1 MNAGLVRPERLGP
14 ALAAALGDDAWRGFT
29 AELIAGGKSNLTFR
43 LRSAAG
49 EVILRRPPDGELRP
63 SAHDMGR
70 ECRVQTALASTPV
83 PVPEI
88 LLNDAGGEL
97 IGVPSYV
104 MSAVPGVVVRDAL
117 PPGFPVDLRALA
129 RGLVDALAAIHSV
142 DVEKAGLGDFGRAEG
157 YLSRQIRRWSRQW
170 EAVGQDGVLAVG
182 ELAAALAAA
191 VPERTGQSLVHG
203 DFRLD
208 NCVLD
213 PARPGVI
220 NAVLD
225 WEMSTL
231 GDPLADLGLL
241 LFYWREPG
249 EQPWR
254 LAPSITRT
262 LGFPRR
268 AEIAAWYAEATGA
281 DLSHLTVY
289 LALAHLKF
297 AVITEDINVRVRSG
311 AMAGQDFGDLT
322 GESARI
328 AEAGLDLLASSPT
341 GRV

>member
-1 MNAGLVRPERLGP
+1 VRARLGP
-14 ALAAALGDDAWRGFT
+14 ALAAALHDDAWRDVE
-29 AELIAGGKSNLTFR
+29 AELIVGGKSNLTYR

-49 EVILRRPPDGELRP
+49 EVILRRPPDGEVRE

-70 ECRVQTALASTPV
+70 EVRVQKALTGSPV
-83 PVPEI
+83 PVPRV
-88 LLNDAGGEL
+88 LLDDAGGEL
-97 IGVPSYV
+97 LGVPSYV
-104 MSAVPGVVVRDAL
+104 MSAVPGVVVRDVL
-117 PPGFPVDLRALA
+117 PPGFPADLRELS
-129 RGLVDALAAIHSV
+129 RGLVDTLAAIHAV
-142 DVEKAGLGDFGRAEG
+142 DVAAAGLTDFGRPEG
-157 YLSRQIRRWSRQW
+157 YLDRQIRRWSRQW
-170 EAVGQDGVLAVG
+170 EAVGQDGVLAVN
-182 ELAAALAAA
+182 ELAAALADAA
-191 VPERTGQSLVHG
+191 PEKAATSLVHG

-213 PARPGVI
+213 PATGGV

-249 EQPWR
+249 ELPWR
-254 LAPSITRT
+254 LAPAITRT

-268 AEIAAWYAEATGA
+268 AEIAARYAAATGA
-281 DLSHLTVY
+281 DLSHLPVY
-289 LALAHLKF
+289 LAFAHLKF
-297 AVITEDINVRVRSG
+297 AVITEDVNTRVRSG

-328 AEAGLDLLASSPT
+328 AEAGLDVLTS
-341 GRV
+341 GKD

>member
-1 MNAGLVRPERLGP
+1 MTATLERIGP
-14 ALAAALGDDAWRGFT
+14 ALAAALGDDAWLSFET
-29 AELIAGGKSNLTFR
+29 ELITGGKSNLTFR

-63 SAHDMGR
+63 TAHDMGR
-70 ECRVQTALASTPV
+70 ECRVQKALWSSAV

-88 LLNDAGGEL
+88 LLADPGGEL

-117 PPGFPVDLRALA
+117 PPGFSAYPRTLA
-129 RGLVDALAAIHSV
+129 RNLTDTLAAIHTV
-142 DVEKAGLGDFGRAEG
+142 DLEATGLTGFGRPEG
-157 YLSRQIRRWSRQW
+157 FLARQIRRWSRQW

-182 ELAAALAAA
+182 ELAAALADA
-191 VPERTGQSLVHG
+191 VPRHTATSLVHG

-213 PARPGVI
+213 PVRGTVG
-220 NAVLD
+220 AVLD

-262 LGFPRR
+262 IGFPRR
-268 AEIAAWYAEATGA
+268 AEIAARYAEATGA
-281 DLSHLTVY
+281 DLTHLDVY
-289 LALAHLKF
+289 LAFAHLKF
-297 AVITEDINVRVRSG
+297 AVITEDINMRVRAG

-322 GESARI
+322 GEAARI
-328 AEAGLDLLASSPT
+328 AEAGLDLLATP
-341 GRV
+341 

>member
-1 MNAGLVRPERLGP
+1 MRARLGP
-14 ALAAALGDDAWRGFT
+14 ALAEALKDDAWRDLE
-29 AELIAGGKSNLTFR
+29 AELITGGKSNLTYR

-49 EVILRRPPDGELRP
+49 EVILRRPPEGEVRE

-70 ECRVQTALASTPV
+70 EIRVQKALAETDV

-88 LLNDAGGEL
+88 LLADAAGDL
-97 IGVPSYV
+97 LGVPSYV
-104 MSAVPGVVVRDAL
+104 MSAVPGVVVRDKL
-117 PPGFPVDLRALA
+117 PAVDPRVVA
-129 RGLVDALAAIHSV
+129 GNLVRALAAIHTV
-142 DVEKAGLGDFGRAEG
+142 DVEKAGLTDFGRPEG
-157 YLSRQIRRWSRQW
+157 FLSRQIRRWSRQW
-170 EAVGQDGVLAVG
+170 EAVGQDGVLAVD

-191 VPERTGQSLVHG
+191 LPVSTGQSLVHG

-213 PARPGVI
+213 LSSSKI

-249 EQPWR
+249 EQPWL

-268 AEIAAWYAEATGA
+268 AEIASWYAEATGA
-281 DLSHLTVY
+281 DLTHLTVY
-289 LALAHLKF
+289 LAFAHLKF

-322 GESARI
+322 GEAARI
-328 AEAGLDLLASSPT
+328 AEAGLDVL
-341 GRV
+341 GKV

>member
-1 MNAGLVRPERLGP
+1 MTAALVRPERLGP
-14 ALAAALGDDAWRGFT
+14 ALAAALKDDAWLTFT
-29 AELIAGGKSNLTFR
+29 AELITGGKSNLTFR
-43 LRSAAG
+43 LRSDAG
-49 EVILRRPPDGELRP
+49 EVILRRPPDGELRQ

-70 ECRVQTALASTPV
+70 ECRVQTALAGTPV

-88 LLNDAGGEL
+88 LLDDAGGEL

-117 PPGFPVDLRALA
+117 PPGFPADLRALA
-129 RGLVDALAAIHSV
+129 RGLVDALAAIHTV
-142 DVEKAGLGDFGRAEG
+142 DVAQAGLGDFGRAEG
-157 YLSRQIRRWSRQW
+157 YLDRQIRRWSRQW
-170 EAVGQDGVLAVG
+170 EAVGQDGVLAVD

-203 DFRLD
+203 DFRID

-213 PARPGVI
+213 PDRGGVR
-220 NAVLD
+220 AVLD

-281 DLSHLTVY
+281 DLTHLTVY

-328 AEAGLDLLASSPT
+328 AEAGLDVL
-341 GRV
+341 GKV

>member
-1 MNAGLVRPERLGP
+1 MKAALGP
-14 ALAAALGDDAWRGFT
+14 ALAAALGDDAWLDVE
-29 AELIAGGKSNLTFR
+29 ASLIAGGKSNLTYR

-63 SAHDMGR
+63 TAHDMGR
-70 ECRVQTALASTPV
+70 EIRVQKALTESPV
-83 PVPEI
+83 PVPDI
-88 LLNDAGGEL
+88 LLADAGGDL
-97 IGVPSYV
+97 LGVPSYV

-117 PPGFPVDLRALA
+117 PPGFPADLRALA
-129 RGLVDALAAIHSV
+129 RNLVDTLAAIHTV
-142 DVEKAGLGDFGRAEG
+142 DVEKAGLADFGRAEG
-157 YLSRQIRRWSRQW
+157 FLARQIRRWCRQW
-170 EAVGQDGVLAVG
+170 EAVGQDGVLAVD
-182 ELAAALAAA
+182 ELASALAAA
-191 VPERTGQSLVHG
+191 VPEHTATALVHG

-213 PARPGVI
+213 PATATI

-254 LAPSITRT
+254 LAPAITRT

-268 AEIAAWYAEATGA
+268 SEITAWYAEATGA
-281 DLSHLTVY
+281 DLTHLRVY
-289 LALAHLKF
+289 LAFAHLKF

-322 GESARI
+322 GEAARI
-328 AEAGLDLLASSPT
+328 AEAGLDLL
-341 GRV
+341 GRD